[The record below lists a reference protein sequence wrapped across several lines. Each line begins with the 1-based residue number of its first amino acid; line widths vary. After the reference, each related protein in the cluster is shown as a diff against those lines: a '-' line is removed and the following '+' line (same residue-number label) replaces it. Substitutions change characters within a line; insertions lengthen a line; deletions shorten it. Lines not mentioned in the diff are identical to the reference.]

1 VPGPHRL
8 HNLFGS
14 GSGRA
19 ASVPTLRPLLEP
31 DSERRRGCGDQI
43 GRTVRGRP
51 CGNKGRR
58 AGWGKLAVSDPV
70 PAAELAGLAERIR
83 LARAALE
90 DAHEAVLS
98 LLGDARLLQYQDL
111 RELIRRT
118 DQQIGELQGL
128 LLSLLDVLVT
138 LAVGTDPEPSD
149 PAAET

>member
-1 VPGPHRL
+1 V
-8 HNLFGS
+8 S
-14 GSGRA
+14 G
-19 ASVPTLRPLLEP
+19 
-31 DSERRRGCGDQI
+31 
-43 GRTVRGRP
+43 
-51 CGNKGRR
+51 
-58 AGWGKLAVSDPV
+58 PV

-128 LLSLLDVLVT
+128 LLSLLDLLVT
-138 LAVGTDPEPSD
+138 LAAGADPEPSD